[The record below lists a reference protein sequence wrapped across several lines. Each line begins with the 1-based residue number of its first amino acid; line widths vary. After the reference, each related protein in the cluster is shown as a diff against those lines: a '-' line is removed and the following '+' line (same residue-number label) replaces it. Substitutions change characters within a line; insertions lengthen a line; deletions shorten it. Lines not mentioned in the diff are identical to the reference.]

1 MVMSYF
7 SVKKPASSKILSSLL
22 AGSLCLIHI
31 DSWYIIGAKA
41 QHPDMTCVVVTMKY
55 LAAPPSGEE
64 LKEIRLTYKLSK
76 RQMGELLGVTASA
89 IAFYEQGNIPVPRK
103 HLMRIN
109 RLLSKEPPAQL
120 TGDELRLLRKSR
132 GLTQTQVAEA
142 FGVTSTTISS
152 YELGKISIPDG
163 LAECIVELADPK
175 DYLLHQRKNPTR
187 ELLHR
192 IDKSR
197 AEEREQWLRLAEP
210 IEPAELRQ
218 LLLSRGLSKDRLSK
232 TLRISKTTLHF
243 YEQGRRK
250 IPKELVYKILELWP
264 DRTVTPSEI
273 TELRHTSGLTQSQ
286 AAAAIGLTQKSITGY
301 ETGKSKIKYNI
312 SQKIMEFYR
321 EQVEDSDPDKQN

>member
-1 MVMSYF
+1 M
-7 SVKKPASSKILSSLL
+7 
-22 AGSLCLIHI
+22 
-31 DSWYIIGAKA
+31 
-41 QHPDMTCVVVTMKY
+41 
-55 LAAPPSGEE
+55 
-64 LKEIRLTYKLSK
+64 
-76 RQMGELLGVTASA
+76 
-89 IAFYEQGNIPVPRK
+89 
-103 HLMRIN
+103 
-109 RLLSKEPPAQL
+109 
-120 TGDELRLLRKSR
+120 
-132 GLTQTQVAEA
+132 
-142 FGVTSTTISS
+142 
-152 YELGKISIPDG
+152 
-163 LAECIVELADPK
+163 ELADPK

-210 IEPAELRQ
+210 IEPAVFRQ

-273 TELRHTSGLTQSQ
+273 RELRHTSGLTQSQ
-286 AAAAIGLTQKSITGY
+286 AAAALGLTQKSITGY

-321 EQVEDSDPDKQN
+321 GQVEDSDPDTPE